1 MTAVSP
7 RQQLTKPIAG
17 GVFVLFW
24 IIAIVLWVFA
34 GVALGNAG
42 AWQPFIVDVGIIF
55 ASIGIAALSL
65 ATKKGLGLAFL
76 FTPLFSTSLGSI
88 PPKLYSYGSATVATL
103 QQVAGAAGIAI
114 FVALYATGLAA
125 AGNLDPEHPSA
136 AEAANGSHLAFLAG
150 GIISL
155 AVILVSIFITR
166 PPVQEGHGEWAPA
179 EAEVEPA

>member
-76 FTPLFSTSLGSI
+76 FGVIGVLLFALGDLTHLTPLVYFLRI
-88 PPKLYSYGSATVATL
+88 
-103 QQVAGAAGIAI
+103 
-114 FVALYATGLAA
+114 LA
-125 AGNLDPEHPSA
+125 P
-136 AEAANGSHLAFLAG
+136 FLA
-150 GIISL
+150 IVVAPTFKL
-155 AVILVSIFITR
+155 ANSVKVF
-166 PPVQEGHGEWAPA
+166 A
-179 EAEVEPA
+179 E